1 MLTKQLL
8 VHKRTGEVPGLAVLV
23 LAVVFPV
30 EVWWWRWW
38 ELVNLFKKAFCD
50 TMFLLFDSCLQTA
63 KYYES
68 SFLFGRVVG

>member
-30 EVWWWRWW
+30 EG
-38 ELVNLFKKAFCD
+38 LVV
-50 TMFLLFDSCLQTA
+50 
-63 KYYES
+63 E
-68 SFLFGRVVG
+68 VVGVGKFV